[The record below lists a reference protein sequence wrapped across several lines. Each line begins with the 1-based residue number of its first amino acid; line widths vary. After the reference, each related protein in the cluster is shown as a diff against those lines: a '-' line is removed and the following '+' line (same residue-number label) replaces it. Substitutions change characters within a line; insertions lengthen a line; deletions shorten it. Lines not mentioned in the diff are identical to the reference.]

1 MKWLYTVLYILIVGQ
16 IFFFLGLLLPRE
28 RFCEDKFP
36 YKLLPF
42 ENGGR
47 IYNKIHIK
55 KWKTKVPDM
64 SIFSKKLLTK
74 RISEV
79 TSDSMD
85 KLIKESCVAEAV
97 HYALCVCSVGI
108 YEIWESGVG
117 VLLGVLYILGNF
129 VFVFIQ
135 RYNRPNMI
143 SLRDKLKLRE
153 ERRLS
158 EVKNG

>member
-1 MKWLYTVLYILIVGQ
+1 MNWLYTVLYILIVGQ
-16 IFFFLGLLLPRE
+16 IFFFLGLLLPRD

-36 YKLLPF
+36 YKLYQW
-42 ENGGR
+42 EKNGK
-47 IYNKIHIK
+47 IYNKIKIK

-74 RISEV
+74 RINKIS
-79 TSDSMD
+79 SDAVN
-85 KLIKESCVAEAV
+85 KLIKESCVAEAI
-97 HYALCVCSVGI
+97 HYALCVCSIGI
-108 YEIWESGVG
+108 YQIWENFTGAI
-117 VLLGVLYILGNF
+117 LGILYILGNF

-153 ERRLS
+153 DRRL